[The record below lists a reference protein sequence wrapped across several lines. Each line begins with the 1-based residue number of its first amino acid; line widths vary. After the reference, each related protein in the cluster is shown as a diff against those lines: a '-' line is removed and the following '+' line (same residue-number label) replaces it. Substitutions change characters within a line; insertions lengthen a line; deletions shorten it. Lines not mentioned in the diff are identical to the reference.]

1 MSKKQNTIAQ
11 KVYTMLLHT
20 IPVLNRF
27 PRNQKFT
34 LGDRIQHQLSDL
46 LELYVHAYYAPKAE
60 KKALLVQA
68 NIQLE
73 ITRHYFRLGYDLG
86 LYALAQYQYF
96 AKALHEIGS
105 MTGGWIKSIED
116 RN

>member
-11 KVYTMLLHT
+11 KVYLLLRSS

-34 LGDRIQHQLSDL
+34 LGDRIQNQLSDL
-46 LELYVHAYYAPKAE
+46 LELYVQAFYAPKSE
-60 KKALLVQA
+60 KYSLLLKA

-73 ITRHYFRLGYDLG
+73 IIRYYFRLAYDLG
-86 LYALAQYQYF
+86 LYASTQYQYF
-96 AKALHEIGS
+96 AEALHEIGS
-105 MTGGWIKSIED
+105 MTGGWIKSIE
-116 RN
+116 NQI